1 MDSERKILGERLKS
15 IRKTVGLSRNKI
27 ALDYGFSARS
37 IELWE
42 RGQTG
47 IDVLKLYEY
56 LNIFKVGYGI
66 EVSINSLVDFGNDLM
81 ISKKI
86 SVK

>member
-15 IRKTVGLSRNKI
+15 IRKTVGLSRAKL
-27 ALDYGFSARS
+27 ARDYGFSARS

-42 RGQTG
+42 RGETG

-56 LNIFKVGYGI
+56 INIFKVNYGV
-66 EVSINSLVDFGNDLM
+66 EVSISALVDFGSDLM
-81 ISKKI
+81 INKKI

>member
-27 ALDYGFSARS
+27 ALDYGLSARS

-42 RGQTG
+42 RGQTS
-47 IDVLKLYEY
+47 IDILKLYEY
-56 LNIFKVGYGI
+56 LNIFKVSYGI
-66 EVSINSLVDFGNDLM
+66 EVSINALLDFGNDLT